1 MAKNS
6 PPKKKSETNL
16 ASKKKAAKINKIAI
30 NDKKK

>member
-1 MAKNS
+1 MAKNTIR
-6 PPKKKSETNL
+6 KKKSETNR